1 MIPRISGVRD
11 RKSRACSYI
20 KAVPYY
26 PCFVTGLLPLFYLID
41 NVTFNINP
49 VLLSQLARAKSD
61 LKFAG
66 SIVIGACFEC

>member
-1 MIPRISGVRD
+1 M
-11 RKSRACSYI
+11 
-20 KAVPYY
+20 
-26 PCFVTGLLPLFYLID
+26 TGLLPLFYLID

-66 SIVIGACFEC
+66 SIVTGAVSSVN